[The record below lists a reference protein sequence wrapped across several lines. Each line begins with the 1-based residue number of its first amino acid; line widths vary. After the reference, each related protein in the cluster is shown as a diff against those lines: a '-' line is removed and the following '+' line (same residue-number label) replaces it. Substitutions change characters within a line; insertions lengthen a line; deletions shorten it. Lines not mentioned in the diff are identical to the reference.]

1 MGTWTQGSGLSS
13 STHRSS
19 WCDCAAPAQA
29 VNCSIASCPGPH
41 RPGKNKSTELGDN
54 FGTKKGREG
63 RRGEDGALRALAW
76 AVTAPRSAEP
86 GVKGDPSFPGADVGG
101 AGPRHACALTRA
113 RSGTFART
121 RTHTHTH
128 TRTPLDQGEVRCP
141 GSPVR
146 SRSGRNWTRQGS
158 PLWLPLERVPGP
170 SPLPTGPGPPGPL
183 RLRAGCR
190 ERAAQR
196 GVRAGFTHPGRA
208 VKGAL
213 RPGAG
218 GLSSWLWTGQLGAR
232 GGRREALRP
241 PC

>member
-128 TRTPLDQGEVRCP
+128 TRTPLDQGEGSDSP
-141 GSPVR
+141 GTRLGSAQLTGSAR
-146 SRSGRNWTRQGS
+146 ASSRQG
-158 PLWLPLERVPGP
+158 G
-170 SPLPTGPGPPGPL
+170 
-183 RLRAGCR
+183 
-190 ERAAQR
+190 
-196 GVRAGFTHPGRA
+196 
-208 VKGAL
+208 L
-213 RPGAG
+213 RPAGRGYTGRVSDASLAEAQTAGSRGAQG
-218 GLSSWLWTGQLGAR
+218 VCKLA
-232 GGRREALRP
+232 
-241 PC
+241 